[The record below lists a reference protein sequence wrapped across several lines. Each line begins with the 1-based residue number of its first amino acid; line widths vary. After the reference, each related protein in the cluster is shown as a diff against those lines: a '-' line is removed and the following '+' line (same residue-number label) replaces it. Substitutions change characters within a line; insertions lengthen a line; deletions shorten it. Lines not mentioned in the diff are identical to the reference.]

1 MSRIFLSMATHSCIV
16 QELQGLAENGDGRGG
31 ARGFRATGS
40 RLPLHA
46 AATWRHCWVVRLQSQ
61 PRGDW
66 CWGGDL
72 VNPGLRQGCT
82 DSEINTH
89 FTCSLPYPPWAVI
102 TKYPRLGSGNLF
114 SHCSEGCTSKIKVLS
129 VLVSCISLPGLQRAT
144 FLLCLHMG
152 FPVCIQERGGAGGDL
167 MSPPSLLRT
176 PVLLNWNSTIM
187 TLIISLKDPS
197 PNMLGVG
204 AST

>member
-1 MSRIFLSMATHSCIV
+1 MR
-16 QELQGLAENGDGRGG
+16 EGEQGG
-31 ARGFRATGS
+31 GFRATGP
-40 RLPLHA
+40 RLPLHP

-82 DSEINTH
+82 DSKINTSH
-89 FTCSLPYPPWAVI
+89 VPCLTLLELLLQNTPDWAAEIYFLIALKAEHPRSRCYQCWFPVSLFLDCRGLP
-102 TKYPRLGSGNLF
+102 
-114 SHCSEGCTSKIKVLS
+114 
-129 VLVSCISLPGLQRAT
+129 SC
-144 FLLCLHMG
+144 CLHMA
-152 FPVCIQERGGAGGDL
+152 FPLCIQERGGGGGDL

-187 TLIISLKDPS
+187 TLITSLKDPS